1 METIVIIAL
10 IIINSFTIYKF
21 LFNIIFI
28 DKDDFNK
35 SVRYSFTP
43 DIISLFRGEYWKD
56 RGGEIKLG
64 FFIMLCII
72 VTVFE
77 YSVVIGI
84 IKGL

>member
-1 METIVIIAL
+1 MEAIVIIAL
-10 IIINSFTIYKF
+10 IIINNFTIYKF
-21 LFNIIFI
+21 LFNLIFI

-35 SVRYSFTP
+35 SVRYSLTP
-43 DIISLFRGEYWKD
+43 DIMSLFRGQYWKD

-77 YSVVIGI
+77 YSIVIGI
-84 IKGL
+84 IKRF

>member
-10 IIINSFTIYKF
+10 IIINIFTIYKF
-21 LFNIIFI
+21 LFNLIFI

-35 SVRYSFTP
+35 SVGYSLTP

-77 YSVVIGI
+77 YSIVIGI
-84 IKGL
+84 IKRF

>member
-1 METIVIIAL
+1 METVVIIAL
-10 IIINSFTIYKF
+10 IIINIFTIYKF
-21 LFNIIFI
+21 LFNLIFI
-28 DKDDFNK
+28 DEDDFNK
-35 SVRYSFTP
+35 SVKYSFTP

-84 IKGL
+84 IKGF